1 MTKVELYRKGWD
13 MVEFKEEVSIVLG
26 GAAGQGVQTVE
37 EILTRVLK
45 LSGYNVYATK
55 EYMSRVRGGI
65 NTTEIRVSSKKVRAF
80 VKRID
85 ILIPFQRGVLPW
97 VEKRLTENTV
107 VLGERENV
115 EEEYLS
121 KIKFVE
127 VPLNDLAK
135 EVGSSLYLNTIAAG
149 IVVGLFHGDFE
160 VLAEYLRKR
169 FGSKGEGVVAKNIEA
184 AKKGYELGV
193 KLCEE
198 GTIGIEVRKNES
210 VKNEILLSGTE
221 AVALGAV
228 AGGMNF
234 LSFYPMSPS
243 TGVAVFSAQHAEDF
257 EIVVEQVEDEI
268 AAINMALGAWF
279 AGARGMVTTSGGGF
293 ALMTE
298 AISLAGMAE
307 NPIVVHL
314 AQRPGPATGLPT
326 RTMQG
331 DLNLALYAGHGEFPR
346 IILAP
351 GSIEEAFYLTAEAF
365 NLADKYQVPVII
377 LTDQYFVDT
386 YYNIPEIDLD
396 KIKVEKHII
405 EMENDYKRY
414 KLTDDG
420 ISPRG
425 IPGYGEGVIIANG
438 NEHDEYG
445 DITEDEEL
453 SKLMQEKRAIK
464 KLETIRKNAMMP
476 ELIGRDDAKYMIIA
490 WGSTYHVIREAFEI
504 LNRDDVAFLHFKWL
518 YPLPEGVKELLKGK
532 ILICI
537 EQNVTGQFAELLRKE
552 LGVDVHHKVLK
563 YDGRPFS
570 VEEVL
575 EALKGVL
582 E

>member
-1 MTKVELYRKGWD
+1 
-13 MVEFKEEVSIVLG
+13 MVEFKEDVSIVLG
-26 GAAGQGVQTVE
+26 GAAGQGIQTVE

-45 LSGYNVYATK
+45 LSGYNVYANK

-80 VKRID
+80 VRRID
-85 ILIPFQRGVLPW
+85 ILIPFKRGVLPW

-107 VLGERENV
+107 VLGEKENV

-121 KIKFVE
+121 RVNFVE
-127 VPLNDLAK
+127 VPLNEMAK
-135 EVGSSLYLNTIAAG
+135 EVGSPLYLNTIAAG
-149 IVVGLFHGDFE
+149 VVVGLFHGDFE
-160 VLAEYLRKR
+160 ALEEYLRKR
-169 FGSKGEGVVAKNIEA
+169 FGSKGEEVVLKNIEA
-184 AKKGYELGV
+184 ARKGYELGV

-198 GTIGIEVRKNES
+198 GTIRIEVKRDEN
-210 VKNEILLSGTE
+210 VKKEVLLSGTE

-293 ALMTE
+293 ALMSE
-298 AISLAGMAE
+298 ALSLAGMAE
-307 NPIVVHL
+307 NPVVIHL

-331 DLNLALYAGHGEFPR
+331 DLNLVLYSGHGEFPR
-346 IILAP
+346 IVLAP

-386 YYNIPEIDLD
+386 YYNLPELDLS
-396 KIKVEKHII
+396 KIKMEKYIVESD
-405 EMENDYKRY
+405 EDYKRY
-414 KLTDDG
+414 KLTEDG
-420 ISPRG
+420 ISPRS
-425 IPGYGEGVIIANG
+425 IPRYGKGVVVANG
-438 NEHDEYG
+438 NEHDEWG

-453 SKLMQEKRAIK
+453 SRLMQEKRAIK
-464 KLETIRKNAMMP
+464 KLETIRKNTMMP
-476 ELIGRDDAKYMIIA
+476 ELVGRENAKYVIVA
-490 WGSTYHVIREAFEI
+490 WGSTYHVIREALEV
-504 LNRDDVAFLHFKWL
+504 LNREDVAFLHFKWV
-518 YPLPEGVKELLKGK
+518 YPLPEKVEGLLEGK
-532 ILICI
+532 VIIDI
-537 EQNVTGQFAELLRKE
+537 EQNVTAQFAELLKKE
-552 LGVDVHHKVLK
+552 FGLEIHHKILK

-570 VEEVL
+570 VEEILDALKEVL
-575 EALKGVL
+575 E
-582 E
+582 

>member
-1 MTKVELYRKGWD
+1 
-13 MVEFKEEVSIVLG
+13 MVEFKEDVSIVLG
-26 GAAGQGVQTVE
+26 GAAGQGIQTVE

-45 LSGYNVYATK
+45 LSGYNVYANK

-65 NTTEIRVSSKKVRAF
+65 NTTEIRISSKKVRAF

-85 ILIPFQRGVLPW
+85 ILIPFKRGVLPW

-121 KIKFVE
+121 KINFVE
-127 VPLNDLAK
+127 VPLNDMAK
-135 EVGSSLYLNTIAAG
+135 DVGSSLYLNTIAAG
-149 IVVGLFHGDFE
+149 LVVGLFHGDFE
-160 VLAEYLRKR
+160 VLKEYLRKR
-169 FGSKGEGVVAKNIEA
+169 FGSKGEEVVSKNIEA
-184 AKKGYELGV
+184 AKKGYDLGI

-198 GTIGIEVRKNES
+198 KTIGIDIKKDEKVRKE
-210 VKNEILLSGTE
+210 VLLSGTE

-257 EIVVEQVEDEI
+257 EIIVEQVEDEI
-268 AAINMALGAWF
+268 SAINMAIGAWF

-293 ALMTE
+293 ALMSE
-298 AISLAGMAE
+298 ALSLAGMAE
-307 NPIVVHL
+307 NPVVIHL

-331 DLNLALYAGHGEFPR
+331 DLNLALYSGHGEFPR

-365 NLADKYQVPVII
+365 NLADRDQVPVII

-386 YYNIPEIDLD
+386 YYNLPDVDLG
-396 KIKVEKHII
+396 KIKVEKHIV
-405 EMENDYKRY
+405 ETDKDYKRY
-414 KLTDDG
+414 KLTEDG

-425 IPGYGEGVIIANG
+425 IPGYGEGVLIANG
-438 NEHDEYG
+438 NEHDEWG

-453 SKLMQEKRAIK
+453 SRLMQEKRAIK

-476 ELIGRDDAKYMIIA
+476 ELVGKDDAKYMIVA
-490 WGSTYHVIREAFEI
+490 WGSTYHVIREALET
-504 LNRDDVAFLHFKWL
+504 LGREDVAFMHFKWV
-518 YPLPEGVKELLKGK
+518 YPLPEKVKELLEGK
-532 ILICI
+532 FLIDI
-537 EQNVTGQFAELLRKE
+537 EQNVTAQFAELLKKE
-552 LGVDVHHKVLK
+552 LGVEIHHRVLK

-570 VEEVL
+570 VEEVV
-575 EALKGVL
+575 EAIKGVL

>member
-1 MTKVELYRKGWD
+1 
-13 MVEFKEEVSIVLG
+13 MVEFKEDVSIVLG
-26 GAAGQGVQTVE
+26 GAAGQGIQTVE

-45 LSGYNVYATK
+45 LSGYNVYANK

-80 VKRID
+80 VRRID
-85 ILIPFQRGVLPW
+85 ILIPFKRGVLPW

-107 VLGERENV
+107 VLGEKQNV
-115 EEEYLS
+115 EEEYLN
-121 KIKFVE
+121 KVRFVE
-127 VPLNDLAK
+127 VPLNEMAK
-135 EVGSSLYLNTIAAG
+135 EVGSPLYLNTIAAG
-149 IVVGLFHGDFE
+149 LVVGLFHGDFE
-160 VLAEYLRKR
+160 ALEEYLRKR
-169 FGSKGEGVVAKNIEA
+169 FGSKGEEVVLKNIEA

-198 GTIGIEVRKNES
+198 GTIGIEVKKDEN
-210 VKNEILLSGTE
+210 VKKEVLLSGTE

-228 AGGMNF
+228 TGGMNF

-257 EIVVEQVEDEI
+257 EIIVEQVEDEI
-268 AAINMALGAWF
+268 SAINMALGAWF

-293 ALMTE
+293 ALMSE
-298 AISLAGMAE
+298 ALSLAGMAE
-307 NPIVVHL
+307 NPVVIHL

-331 DLNLALYAGHGEFPR
+331 DLNLVLYSGHGEFPR
-346 IILAP
+346 IVLAP

-386 YYNIPEIDLD
+386 YYNLPELDLS
-396 KIKVEKHII
+396 KIKVEKYIV
-405 EMENDYKRY
+405 ESDEDYKRY
-414 KLTDDG
+414 KLTEDG
-420 ISPRG
+420 ISPRS
-425 IPGYGEGVIIANG
+425 IPGYGKGVVVANG
-438 NEHDEYG
+438 NEHDEWG

-453 SKLMQEKRAIK
+453 SRLMQEKRAIK

-476 ELIGRDDAKYMIIA
+476 ELVGREDAKYIIVA
-490 WGSTYHVIREAFEI
+490 WGSTYHVIREALET
-504 LNRDDVAFLHFKWL
+504 LGREDMAFLHFKWL
-518 YPLPEGVKELLKGK
+518 YPLPEKVKDFLEGK
-532 ILICI
+532 VIVDI
-537 EQNVTGQFAELLRKE
+537 EQNVTAQFAELLKKE
-552 LGVDVHHKVLK
+552 LGIEVHHKILK

-570 VEEVL
+570 VEEIL
-575 EALKGVL
+575 EGLKGVL